1 MDRAYEYNK
10 ILVLVESHGFI
21 PVVFPKK
28 NRKYHWLYDKQLYKQ
43 QNIIEKYF
51 LHLKCFKKVF
61 TRYDKPSSIFIF
73 AISPAFIFYLLF
85 M

>member
-43 QNIIEKYF
+43 QNIIERYF
-51 LHLKCFKKVF
+51 LRLRSF
-61 TRYDKPSSIFIF
+61 
-73 AISPAFIFYLLF
+73 
-85 M
+85 